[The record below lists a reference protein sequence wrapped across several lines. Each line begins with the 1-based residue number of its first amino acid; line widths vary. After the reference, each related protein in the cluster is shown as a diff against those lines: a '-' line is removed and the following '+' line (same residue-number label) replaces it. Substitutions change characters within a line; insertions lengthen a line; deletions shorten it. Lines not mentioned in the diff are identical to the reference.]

1 MGFGEGGGG
10 VASCGQ
16 VEVAVGV
23 PEDEGG
29 AAAEGQEMRCSSQGE
44 V

>member
-1 MGFGEGGGG
+1 MGTCEGGGG

-23 PEDEGG
+23 SEDADD
-29 AAAEGQEMRCSSQGE
+29 AAAEG
-44 V
+44 